1 MVQRRCPIV
10 PRLHLGTRGLR
21 PRAAPRIA
29 IFLAALLAWVT
40 ARAGAPATMPSVK
53 PGLMDPAKKEIAME
67 LVSAAENSSLD
78 WKAQYAYIEYN
89 VEHNEGENRGYTAG
103 IVGFTSKTDDMLEM
117 VTLYDQLAPHNV
129 LTKYLPAL
137 QKVDGT
143 SSTDGLGK
151 DFERDWKLADG
162 DPKFREAQDQERDRT
177 YFNPA
182 VTLAQADGLHE
193 LGQLAYYDAAV
204 MHGTCRRIRKAAM
217 RKAKTP
223 AQGGDEVTYLNAFLD
238 ARVVEM
244 KREEAHDDVSRVE
257 TEQRVFLRDGN
268 LTLDP
273 PLRFKTYGDSYT
285 IEAHGN

>member
-1 MVQRRCPIV
+1 MVHRQSPIAYGL
-10 PRLHLGTRGLR
+10 RLDTRGFCPL
-21 PRAAPRIA
+21 AAPCIA
-29 IFLAALLAWVT
+29 MIVATLSGLAALAQT
-40 ARAGAPATMPSVK
+40 PTTMPAVK
-53 PGLMDPAKKEIAME
+53 PGLIDPAKKEIAME

-89 VEHNEGENRGYTAG
+89 VEHNDRENRGYTAG

-117 VTLYDQLAPHNV
+117 VTLYDHLAPHNV
-129 LTKYLPAL
+129 LSKYLPAL

-143 SSTDGLGK
+143 SLTDGLGK
-151 DFERDWKLADG
+151 DFERDWKLADS
-162 DPKFREAQDQERDRT
+162 DPKFHEAQDQERDQT
-177 YFNPA
+177 YFTPA

-193 LGQLAYYDAAV
+193 LGQFAYYDAAV

-217 RKAKTP
+217 KKAKTP
-223 AQGGDEVTYLNAFLD
+223 AQGGDEVAYLNAFLD
-238 ARVVEM
+238 ARVAEM

-257 TEQRVFLRDGN
+257 TEQRVFLNQGN

-285 IEAHGN
+285 IEAKSN